1 MSRAIGPYLDAAG
14 MMGRRVAELH
24 LALASDSH
32 DPEFAPESYT
42 SLYQRSAYQSMRN
55 LQGSVMRQLNAHVDG
70 LPEQLRE
77 PVRRLAAYQSGINAC
92 FEEFLKQ
99 RITVVRMRT
108 HGDLHLGQVLSTGN
122 DFVIIDFEGEPALSL
137 PERRRKRSA
146 LRDVAG
152 MLRSFSYAVFAAR
165 VAQNERAPMTSADR
179 ERMTAWARLWQ
190 TWSSWAFL
198 R

>member
-1 MSRAIGPYLDAAG
+1 
-14 MMGRRVAELH
+14 
-24 LALASDSH
+24 
-32 DPEFAPESYT
+32 
-42 SLYQRSAYQSMRN
+42 
-55 LQGSVMRQLNAHVDG
+55 MRQLDAHVEG

-77 PVRRLAAYQSGINAC
+77 PVRRFAAYQSGINAC

-122 DFVIIDFEGEPALSL
+122 DFVVIDFEGEPALSL

-152 MLRSFSYAVFAAR
+152 MIRSFSYAAFAAMSE
-165 VAQNERAPMTSADR
+165 QIERGPLSAVDGIDWLPGPR
-179 ERMTAWARLWQ
+179 TGRPGHPGH
-190 TWSSWAFL
+190 F
-198 R
+198 